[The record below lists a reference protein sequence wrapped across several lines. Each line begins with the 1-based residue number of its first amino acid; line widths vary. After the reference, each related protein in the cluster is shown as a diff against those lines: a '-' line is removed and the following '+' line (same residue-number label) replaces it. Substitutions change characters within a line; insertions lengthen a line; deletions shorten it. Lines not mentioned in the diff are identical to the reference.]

1 MAGTSARPGL
11 APGLLCIASM
21 AKPATGPAPAE
32 LGVGHLHERM
42 ELLRGYVLD
51 AESRRSADV
60 QAAAPHNAQSA
71 RNLLHY
77 LALRGHD
84 LRALQSSLAELGLSS
99 LGRCEGHV
107 LSSIEQLERVLAI
120 LAGKAQ
126 PPLVDGGSAG
136 LSDSRDVLA
145 RNTELLLGPP
155 AVDRAVR
162 IMVTMPAE
170 AASQPEL
177 IAQLLEGG
185 MDCMR
190 INCAH
195 DSPEAWEA
203 MIANLRLAQRRTGRP
218 CRVLMDLAGPKL
230 RTGAVAPGPCVV
242 EWHPRR
248 DDRGRVLQPA
258 RVWLG
263 AAGAMPPQPA
273 DAVLPVD
280 PPGFLAELHESDRIH
295 LRDARGKRRTLWY
308 AGSGW
313 ARAIQSAWVQNGAE
327 LRCGKHR
334 ASVAGL
340 PPVERRLVL
349 HAGDRLI
356 LTSAQDPGRP
366 GRGAAPARMPCS
378 LPEVLRQLRPGEP
391 IWFDEGKLGG
401 VVRSVSPSKAL
412 VEITRARPGGF
423 RLGADKGINLP
434 ASALHLPAL
443 TDDDRRNLPFVVSHA
458 DLVGLSFVH
467 EPHDVLAL
475 QSALEKLGAPHLG
488 VVLKIETR
496 SGFEQLPRILLT
508 ALRLPRVGVM
518 IARGDLA
525 VECGFERLAEVQE
538 EILWVCEAA
547 HVPVIW
553 ATQVLET
560 LARKGLP
567 SRAEITDAAMGERA
581 ECVMLNKGPHVVEAV
596 QMLDGIL
603 RRMSAHQV
611 KKTPTLRLL
620 RSLRI
625 T

>member
-1 MAGTSARPGL
+1 MGKTVPEPALAG
-11 APGLLCIASM
+11 
-21 AKPATGPAPAE
+21 
-32 LGVGHLHERM
+32 LGVGDLYERLD
-42 ELLRGYVLD
+42 LLRGHLLD
-51 AESRRSADV
+51 AESRRAADV
-60 QAAAPHNAQSA
+60 QAAAPHHAQSA

-77 LALRGHD
+77 LALRSHD

-107 LSSIEQLERVLAI
+107 LSSIEQLARVLAI
-120 LAGKAQ
+120 LAGKE
-126 PPLVDGGSAG
+126 PPPNGSGGSAG
-136 LSDSRDVLA
+136 LSDSREELA

-155 AVDRAVR
+155 AVERAVR
-162 IMVTMPAE
+162 IMVTMPSE
-170 AASQPEL
+170 AASEAPL
-177 IAQLLEGG
+177 IAQLLERG

-195 DSPEAWEA
+195 DGPEAWEA
-203 MIANLRLAQRRTGRP
+203 MIANLRLAQRHTGRP

-230 RTGAVAPGPCVV
+230 RTGAVAPGPCVTQ
-242 EWHPRR
+242 WHPRR
-248 DDRGRVLQPA
+248 NEKGRVVQPA

-263 AAGAMPPQPA
+263 TPGQRPPEPA
-273 DAVLPVD
+273 DAVVTVD
-280 PPGFLAELHESDRIH
+280 SPGFLGALHEHDRIE
-295 LRDARGKRRTLWY
+295 LRDARGKRRTLWC

-313 ARAIQSAWVQNGAE
+313 ARASQGAWVQNGTE

-334 ASVAGL
+334 AAVAGL
-340 PPVERRLVL
+340 PPVERRILL
-349 HAGDRLI
+349 HEGDRLV
-356 LTSAQDPGRP
+356 LTGAQDPGRT
-366 GRGAAPARMPCS
+366 GRGASPARIPCS
-378 LPEVLRQLRPGEP
+378 LPEVLPQLRAGEP
-391 IWFDEGKLGG
+391 IWFDDGKLGG
-401 VVRSVSPSKAL
+401 VLRAVSGSKAL

-475 QSALEKLGAPHLG
+475 ESALEKLGAPHLG

-625 T
+625 S

>member
-1 MAGTSARPGL
+1 MGMPNAGA
-11 APGLLCIASM
+11 
-21 AKPATGPAPAE
+21 APAE
-32 LGVGHLHERM
+32 LGVGQLRERL
-42 ELLRGYVLD
+42 ELLRGYVVD
-51 AESRRSADV
+51 VESRRRADI
-60 QAAAPHNAQSA
+60 QAAAPHHMQSA

-107 LSSIEQLERVLAI
+107 LQTIEQLLRVLAI
-120 LAGKAQ
+120 LSGKES
-126 PPLVDGGSAG
+126 PPLLHDGGAG
-136 LSDSRDVLA
+136 LSDSHHLLA
-145 RNTELLLGPP
+145 RNTELLLGPS
-155 AVDRAVR
+155 AGDRAVR
-162 IMVTMPAE
+162 IMVTMPSE
-170 AASQPEL
+170 AATEPGL

-195 DSPEAWEA
+195 DGPEAWEA
-203 MIANLRLAQRRTGRP
+203 MIANLRLAQRQTGRP
-218 CRVLMDLAGPKL
+218 CRVLMDLGGPKL
-230 RTGAVAPGPCVV
+230 RTGAVAPGPCVAA
-242 EWHPRR
+242 WHPHR
-248 DDRGRVLQPA
+248 DDRGRVCL
-258 RVWLG
+258 RSRLWLG
-263 AAGAMPPQPA
+263 PAGAAPPEPA
-273 DAVLPVD
+273 DAVLPID
-280 PPGFLAELHESDRIH
+280 PPEFLHALHESDRIH
-295 LRDARGKRRTLWY
+295 LRDARGKRRALWY
-308 AGSGW
+308 AGGGW
-313 ARAIQSAWVQNGAE
+313 ARASQSGWVQNGTE

-334 ASVAGL
+334 ATIEGL
-340 PPVERRLVL
+340 PPIERRILL
-349 HAGDRLI
+349 REGDRLI
-356 LTSAQDPGRP
+356 LTRAQDPGRP
-366 GRGAAPARMPCS
+366 GRSGAPARIPCS
-378 LPEVLRQLRPGEP
+378 LPEVLPQLRAGEP
-391 IWFDEGKLGG
+391 IWFDDGKLGG
-401 VVRSVSPSKAL
+401 VVRSVMRGQAL
-412 VEITRARPGGF
+412 VEITRARSGGF

-434 ASALHLPAL
+434 ESALHLPAL
-443 TDDDRRNLPFVVSHA
+443 TDEDRRNLPFVVSHA

-467 EPHDVLAL
+467 EAHDVLAL
-475 QSALEKLGAPHLG
+475 QTELERLGAPHLG

-596 QMLDGIL
+596 KMLDGIL
-603 RRMSAHQV
+603 RRMAAHQV

-620 RSLRI
+620 RSLRL